1 MKIFLLK
8 FSFFIFCLFLVGA
21 AYAQQEAMY
30 SQYMFNGLAINPAY
44 AGSTEVLSASALY
57 RKQWV
62 GVEGAPTTQ
71 TFSAHAPVYNNRVGL
86 GFSLINDKIGI
97 TNNVAANGIYAFRIV
112 TNRGIFSMGLQ
123 TGIGQYRANYS
134 TLKTNPDGII
144 DQTFQDNQNSLMFNF
159 GTGFYYSTEQFYIG
173 GSVPYLVSK
182 EIARLGNASIYSPS
196 HYRHIFLT
204 SGYVLPLSPSL
215 KLKPSALVKI
225 AEGAPVQVDVNANL
239 WIRDVLS
246 TGLSYRTG
254 DAVVGMVECQI
265 SRQLRLGYAYDQP
278 LSDSRRYVGSSHE
291 VMLRFDLVSPKTKYV
306 SPRYF

>member
-1 MKIFLLK
+1 MKISLLK
-8 FSFFIFCLFLVGA
+8 ISFFSLLMLLVGT

-44 AGSTEVLSASALY
+44 AGSTEVLSAAALY

-71 TFSAHAPVYNNRVGL
+71 TLSAHAPVYNNRVGL

-97 TNNVAANGIYAFRIV
+97 TNNVAANGIYSFRII
-112 TNRGIFSMGLQ
+112 TDRGVFSMGLQ

-134 TLKTNPDGII
+134 TVKTNPDGIA
-144 DQTFQDNQNSLMFNF
+144 DQTFQHNQNSLMFNF
-159 GTGFYYSTEQFYIG
+159 GTGFFYATEDFYVGASI
-173 GSVPYLVSK
+173 PYLVSK
-182 EIARLGNASIYSPS
+182 EVARLGNSSIYSPS
-196 HYRHIFLT
+196 HYRHVFLT
-204 SGYVLPLSPSL
+204 SGYVFTLSPSL
-215 KLKPSALVKI
+215 KLKPSTLVKF
-225 AEGAPVQVDVNANL
+225 AEGAPVQLDVNANL
-239 WIRDVLS
+239 WINDVLS

-254 DAVVGMVECQI
+254 DAVVGMVEFQL

-278 LSDSRRYVGSSHE
+278 LSDTKRYVGSSHE

>member
-1 MKIFLLK
+1 MRIFLLK
-8 FSFFIFCLFLVGA
+8 ISFFSFLMLLVGTA
-21 AYAQQEAMY
+21 FAQQEAMY

-44 AGSTEVLSASALY
+44 AGSTEVLSAAALY

-97 TNNVAANGIYAFRIV
+97 TNNVAANGIYSFRII
-112 TNRGIFSMGLQ
+112 TNRGVVSMGLQ

-134 TLKTNPDGII
+134 TVKTNPNGIA
-144 DQTFQDNQNSLMFNF
+144 DQTFQDNQNSLLFNF
-159 GTGFYYSTEQFYIG
+159 GTGLYYSTDDFYLGASI
-173 GSVPYLVSK
+173 PYLVSK
-182 EIARLGNASIYSPS
+182 EVAQLGNASIYSPS
-196 HYRHIFLT
+196 HYRHVFLT
-204 SGYVLPLSPSL
+204 SGYVFTLSPAL
-215 KLKPSALVKI
+215 KLKPSTLVKF
-225 AEGAPVQVDVNANL
+225 AEGAPVQVDVNTNL
-239 WIRDVLS
+239 WINDVLS

-254 DAVVGMVECQI
+254 DAVVGMVEFQL

-278 LSDSRRYVGSSHE
+278 LSDTKRYVGSSHE